1 MERDCTQWVLK
12 CLIGS
17 EEFRERTSH
26 TGQSG
31 KRGFLEGRGLWV
43 SLVDY
48 VELGQTEGRETNKW
62 LSGQDRVWKC
72 VRVLQRNITKR
83 MPGYK

>member
-1 MERDCTQWVLK
+1 MVVK
-12 CLIGS
+12 
-17 EEFRERTSH
+17 EFRERMSH

-31 KRGFLEGRGLWV
+31 KGGFLEGRRLEV
-43 SLVDY
+43 SFVEY

-83 MPGYK
+83 IYGYK

>member
-1 MERDCTQWVLK
+1 MLVK
-12 CLIGS
+12 
-17 EEFRERTSH
+17 EFRERTSH

-31 KRGFLEGRGLWV
+31 KRSFLEGRGLGV
-43 SLVDY
+43 SLVEY